1 MSEKEKDEIDRL
13 ASIMHGLHLT
23 MKAKPKI
30 SSFGAREVEYAYEP
44 PFDELLAYSDAPIE
58 DNYHVLAP
66 TVAEIVAHQI
76 TLKDMRGKGEG
87 GPAAAAITT
96 PAKGDSQSGENGR
109 GMKRATPSS
118 VVAVDFFGRKII
130 PTTSEK
136 KKKRKLKK
144 AVIAHFRFKEGFT
157 NAVRRAVSIKDLF

>member
-1 MSEKEKDEIDRL
+1 MHSRAARAQASPLQFDVGEGKDEIDRL

-23 MKAKPKI
+23 MKAKPKRSLLSVQER
-30 SSFGAREVEYAYEP
+30 SSMHEP

-109 GMKRATPSS
+109 GMKRDAQQRR
-118 VVAVDFFGRKII
+118 GR
-130 PTTSEK
+130 
-136 KKKRKLKK
+136 R
-144 AVIAHFRFKEGFT
+144 
-157 NAVRRAVSIKDLF
+157 LFW